1 VKTFPELNIRAEKT
15 LEVLERR
22 RRRKKTLSTASHLD
36 HHNYTHVFFRR
47 ESEREEREREREG
60 VMVGEYMLPSGF
72 VNTGKGAKIL
82 ILQKMWKGRQGR
94 GKGRACVRVCV
105 CVCVCAV
112 TGMFEREREQEGQ
125 KLAP

>member
-1 VKTFPELNIRAEKT
+1 
-15 LEVLERR
+15 
-22 RRRKKTLSTASHLD
+22 
-36 HHNYTHVFFRR
+36 
-47 ESEREEREREREG
+47 
-60 VMVGEYMLPSGF
+60 MVGEYMLPSGF

-105 CVCVCAV
+105 CVYAV
-112 TGMFEREREQEGQ
+112 TGMFETEREREGQ